1 MTQEAR
7 VRPQRGGRAGRSE
20 RKVAVRQMPWRL
32 VENPFRPIEVYS
44 AEQIEAIH
52 QASLSVL
59 RDQGMRFL
67 SAEARDIMRRAGCR
81 VDEDHRVYFDPSL
94 VMEQIAKAPS
104 TCTLHALNPA
114 RSLPIGGRVQNFAT
128 VGGPPNVTDIE
139 RGKRPGNWADY
150 IDLVKLA
157 QSLNIVHLHAGY
169 APEPIDVEVAVR
181 HLKCTEAMLSFSD
194 KAIFAFAHSEER
206 VHDAYEMV
214 RLAHGLDDAA
224 MQAAPRFY
232 AIINT
237 NSPLQLDPRMAAG
250 TLAVARRRQLLVVTP
265 FTLAGAMAPVTL
277 PGALVLQNAEA
288 LAVLTLAQLA
298 SPGCPVVYGGFTSNV
313 DMRSGAPAFG
323 TPEYIKA
330 ALAGGQLARRY
341 NLPYRSSNTNAS
353 NAPDAQST
361 YEGAMSIWGAVM
373 GGVNIM
379 AHGLGWLEGG
389 LTASYE
395 KYIID
400 AEMLQTMAA
409 FLTPEVVDA
418 ETLALDAIREVGPGG
433 HFFGAQHTLR
443 HYETAFYSPLLSDWR
458 NFEQWTAAGALD
470 ATQRARGIWRQLLA
484 DYEPPQLDAGC
495 QEAMRDYAARRA
507 ADGGAPFRD

>member
-1 MTQEAR
+1 MTQVAR
-7 VRPQRGGRAGRSE
+7 ARPARGGRAGRSD
-20 RKVAVRQMPWRL
+20 RKVAVRQQPWRL

-44 AEQIEAIH
+44 ADQIEAIH

-67 SAEARDIMRRAGCR
+67 TAETRDIMRRAGCR
-81 VDEDHRVYFDPSL
+81 VDEDHRVYFDPDL
-94 VMEQIAKAPS
+94 VMEQIAKAPAQ
-104 TCTLHALNPA
+104 CTLHALNPA

-128 VGGPPNVTDIE
+128 VGGPPNVTDVE
-139 RGKRPGNWADY
+139 RGKRPGNWEDY
-150 IDLVKLA
+150 VNLLKLT

-181 HLKCTEAMLSFSD
+181 HIRCTEAMLSFSD

-206 VHDAYEMV
+206 VHDAYELI
-214 RLAHGLDDAA
+214 RLAHGLDDAE
-224 MQAAPRFY
+224 MQREPRFY

-250 TLAVARRRQLLVVTP
+250 TLATVRRRQLLVVTP

-277 PGALVLQNAEA
+277 PGALTLQNAEA
-288 LAVLTLAQLA
+288 LAVLTLAQLV

-353 NAPDAQST
+353 NAPDAQAT
-361 YEGAMSIWGAVM
+361 YEGAMSIWGAIM
-373 GGVNIM
+373 GGVNLM
-379 AHGLGWLEGG
+379 AHGVGWLEGG

-458 NFEQWTAAGALD
+458 NFEQWTAAGAPD
-470 ATQRARGIWRQLLA
+470 ATKRAQGIWRQLLA
-484 DYEPPQLDAGC
+484 DYELPKLDQGR
-495 QEAMRDYAARRA
+495 QEAMKDYAARRTA
-507 ADGGAPFRD
+507 EGGAPFRD